1 MRQMLLSAAA
11 GACLA
16 FSAAERAWA
25 QDPVEVLPH
34 AYQRVLENEWVRVVR
49 VRYAPHEKLG
59 PHFHTERAAAYVYLN
74 DGGPVL
80 FQHVDLPY
88 SDVVRPPT
96 KAGSYRL
103 FRGVKEVHS
112 VENPND
118 VPSHF
123 LRVELKTEVVEV
135 ERLRGRYYREDY
147 PPGENVERVQ
157 FENGQLRI
165 TRVVIA
171 PGGSV
176 ELATAADEPA
186 LLVALV
192 PARLGA
198 SGNAGGPRLL
208 DLELGGTAW
217 VDSAS
222 RLRLENTVEGK
233 GDGSAQAGSAQGSV
247 ELLRFDFKTRP
258 FDDPGD
264 RTEAHEHGSHGSPGT
279 GSPGAGG

>member
-1 MRQMLLSAAA
+1 MRQRLRSAAV
-11 GACLA
+11 GVCLA
-16 FSAAERAWA
+16 FSAGNGAWG

-59 PHFHTERAAAYVYLN
+59 PHYHTERAAAYVYLN
-74 DGGPVL
+74 DSGPVL

-96 KAGSYRL
+96 KAGSFRL

-118 VPSHF
+118 VESHF

-135 ERLRGRYYREDY
+135 ARLRGRYYREDY

-157 FENGQLRI
+157 FENGQVRI

-171 PGGSV
+171 PGSRL
-176 ELATAADEPA
+176 ELVTAPDEPA

-192 PARLGA
+192 PARLSA
-198 SGNAGGPRLL
+198 SRSAGGPQPL
-208 DLELGGTAW
+208 DLELGGTQW
-217 VDSAS
+217 LDSS
-222 RLRLENTVEGK
+222 SGLGLENRNEGTS
-233 GDGSAQAGSAQGSV
+233 DGAVAGSAQGSV

-264 RTEAHEHGSHGSPGT
+264 RTEGHDHGPESTPAGPNA
-279 GSPGAGG
+279 GAGS